1 MTNPK
6 KTSLPL
12 SDGEKALISIDNQVC
27 FQLYTASR
35 LMTKQYQPVL
45 KALDLTYPQYLVMLV
60 LWEAADSG
68 LKLTV
73 SALGTRLFLDSGTLT
88 PLIKRLEN
96 KGLIEKSRDPS
107 DERQVFVGMTTK
119 GLALSAKAPAVP
131 QALMCEITE
140 TSIDTLIELRNQ
152 LKQLVDDLTQ

>member
-1 MTNPK
+1 MTNTK

-35 LMTKQYQPVL
+35 LMTKQYQPAL

-88 PLIKRLEN
+88 PLIKRLES
-96 KGLIEKSRDPS
+96 KGLLDKARDPN
-107 DERQVFVGMTTK
+107 DERQVFVEITEK

-131 QALMCEITE
+131 QALMCDIKK
-140 TSIDTLIELRNQ
+140 TSIDTLIELRDQ
-152 LKQLVDDLTQ
+152 LKLLVEELTQ